1 MYKLKIEKNIIK
13 NKAGITLIALVIS
26 IIVLLIL
33 AGVSIM
39 TLAGDNGLLNR
50 TTSAKEKTE
59 QAGIMENIRLAYQ
72 NALIGQYTNDGKSI
86 ENQIKEDL
94 EKIYVGSTIEV
105 NKEDDTYTVK
115 TPDGTYSIDANGN
128 VSKKEGIEL
137 LAKLELISG
146 IDTTYQ
152 LTAVQKN
159 IDTTLSWTSSEESV
173 ATVSSTG
180 NITVVGPGTTD
191 ITVSGTYN
199 NKNYSEKCKVTVSA
213 VTIELGDDKE
223 IIIGESETITP
234 TITPASVATR
244 DDITIN
250 WTSSAVSPSTWTA
263 TLNPTTGTSSTVG
276 VPSEGATAN
285 TTSTIT
291 VTVKKGTT
299 TLATDTCTITAKP
312 SSYIDSSYVQYNVEY
327 TDVYTETE
335 YSAKTGWR
343 LITDLSSY
351 EATGTYTGDIEI
363 ISTGIPAK
371 LYYDYNTI
379 KSFEKASDTNGLI
392 KGKWAG
398 DATDRT
404 NFTTEYYGTASYQN
418 VYAASGLLYNFG
430 NIVFNV
436 TGTKDTLNKNT
447 GGAFVDK
454 QNYGGYI
461 AISNNGTAVTAS
473 NTTTGNDLFKALV
486 ASGTVTVRSVNLKDI
501 KNITTDST
509 DAITTTNDK
518 KAGLFKLNDYT
529 PDVHRLG
536 DYWLA
541 SPIGDDLIG
550 SLRYVT
556 NSGGISSRGK
566 LLLGLRPVITITGV
580 KLQKNGNVWQIVAKS
595 NE

>member
-1 MYKLKIEKNIIK
+1 
-13 NKAGITLIALVIS
+13 
-26 IIVLLIL
+26 
-33 AGVSIM
+33 M
-39 TLAGDNGLLNR
+39 TLAGGNGLLNR

-59 QAGIMENIRLAYQ
+59 QAGIMENIKLAYQ

-115 TPDGTYSIDANGN
+115 TPDGTYSIDVNGN

-263 TLNPTTGTSSTVG
+263 TLNPTTGTSSMVG

-285 TTSTIT
+285 TTSTVT

-312 SSYIDSSYVQYNVEY
+312 SPYIDSSYVQYNVAY
-327 TDVYTETE
+327 TDVYTETP
-335 YSAKTGWR
+335 YTANTGWR
-343 LITDLSSY
+343 LITEIPAANETS
-351 EATGTYTGDIEI
+351 GTYEGDIEI
-363 ISTGIPAK
+363 ISTGIPAV
-371 LYYDYNTI
+371 LYYDYATI
-379 KSFEKASDTNGLI
+379 TDFEKASDTNGLI

-398 DATDRT
+398 DETDRI
-404 NFTTEYYGTASYQN
+404 NFTTEYYGTASN
-418 VYAASGLLYNFG
+418 KDVYAASGLLYNFG

-436 TGTKDTLNKNT
+436 TGTKDTLNKNE
-447 GGAFVDK
+447 GGALYNN

-473 NTTTGNDLFKALV
+473 DITTGNDLFKASV

-501 KNITTDST
+501 KNITTYSSER
-509 DAITTTNDK
+509 ITTANDK
-518 KAGLFKLNDYT
+518 RAGLFKLNDYT
-529 PDVHRLG
+529 PDVHSSG
-536 DYWLA
+536 CSYHLA
-541 SPIGDDLIG
+541 NPVI
-550 SLRYVT
+550 
-556 NSGGISSRGK
+556 NSFLNTVMYDGTVATPTDVWVY
-566 LLLGLRPVITITGV
+566 GLRPVIVITGV

>member
-1 MYKLKIEKNIIK
+1 MCTKDFRST
-13 NKAGITLIALVIS
+13 KAITLIALVVLIV
-26 IIVLLIL
+26 VLLIL
-33 AGVSIM
+33 AGVSIV
-39 TLAGDNGLLNR
+39 TLTGDNGLLNR

-59 QAGIMENIRLAYQ
+59 QAGIMENIKLAYQ
-72 NALIGQYTNDGKSI
+72 NALIGQYTDDGKSI
-86 ENQIKEDL
+86 EEQIKEDL
-94 EKIYVGSTIEV
+94 EKIYVGITIEV

-115 TPDGTYSIDANGN
+115 TPDGTYSIDASGN

-137 LAKLELISG
+137 LANLELING

-159 IDTTLSWTSSEESV
+159 IDTTLSWTSSDESV
-173 ATVSSTG
+173 ATVSNTG

-199 NKNYSEKCKVTVSA
+199 NKNYSEKCKVNVSA

-223 IIIGESETITP
+223 IIIRESETITP
-234 TITPASVATR
+234 TITPASVVTR

-250 WTSSAVSPSTWTA
+250 WTSSAVSPETWIV
-263 TLNPTTGTSSTVG
+263 TLNPTTGTSSAVG
-276 VPSEGATAN
+276 VPSGTTAN
-285 TTSTIT
+285 TASTIT
-291 VTVKKGTT
+291 VTVKKGAA
-299 TLATDTCTITAKP
+299 TLATDNCTITAKP
-312 SSYIDSSYVQYNVEY
+312 SPYIDSSYVQYNVAY
-327 TDVYTETE
+327 TDVYTETK
-335 YSAKTGWR
+335 YSANTGWR
-343 LITDLSSY
+343 LITEIPAAN
-351 EATGTYTGDIEI
+351 EASGTYEGDIEI

-371 LYYDYNTI
+371 LYYDYDII

-398 DATDRT
+398 DSTDRS
-404 NFTTEYYGTASYQN
+404 NFTTAYYGTASYQN

-436 TGTKDTLNKNT
+436 NI
-447 GGAFVDK
+447 GGGEVFNDK

-580 KLQKNGNVWQIVAKS
+580 KLQKNGNVWKIVAKS

>member
-152 LTAVQKN
+152 LTAKQNN
-159 IDTTLSWTSSEESV
+159 ISATLSWTSSDESV
-173 ATVSSTG
+173 ATISSTG

-199 NKNYSEKCKVTVSA
+199 NKNYSEKCKVTIST
-213 VTIELGDDKE
+213 VTIELGADKE

-263 TLNPTTGTSSTVG
+263 TLNPTIGASSTVG

-285 TTSTIT
+285 TTSTVT
-291 VTVKKGTT
+291 ATVKKGTT
-299 TLATDTCTITAKP
+299 TLATDSCTITAKP
-312 SSYIDSSYVQYNVEY
+312 SPYIDSSYVQYNVAY
-327 TDVYTETE
+327 TDVYTETP
-335 YSAKTGWR
+335 YTANTGWR
-343 LITDLSSY
+343 LITEIPAANETS
-351 EATGTYTGDIEI
+351 GTYEGDIEI

-371 LYYDYNTI
+371 LYYNCYTI
-379 KSFEKASDTNGLI
+379 TSFEKACDTNGLI
-392 KGKWAG
+392 KGKWSG
-398 DATDRT
+398 NATDRT
-404 NFTTEYYGTASYQN
+404 NFTTTYYGTATNES

-436 TGTKDTLNKNT
+436 TGTKDTLNKDS

-461 AISNNGTAVTAS
+461 AISNNETAVTAS
-473 NTTTGNDLFKALV
+473 NTTTGNDLFKAPV

-501 KNITTDST
+501 KNITTGDNYE
-509 DAITTTNDK
+509 AITKEDDK
-518 KAGLFKLNDYT
+518 RAGLFRLNDYI
-529 PDVHRLG
+529 PDPHISCV
-536 DYWLA
+536 YWLA
-541 SPIGDDLIG
+541 SPRGTLD
-550 SLRYVT
+550 LRYV
-556 NSGGISSRGK
+556 GGEGK
-566 LLLGLRPVITITGV
+566 INDGMRMTVYGLRPVITIVGV

>member
-1 MYKLKIEKNIIK
+1 MCTKDFRST
-13 NKAGITLIALVIS
+13 KAITLIALVVLIV
-26 IIVLLIL
+26 VLLIL
-33 AGVSIM
+33 AGVSIV
-39 TLAGDNGLLNR
+39 TLTGDNGLLNR

-59 QAGIMENIRLAYQ
+59 QAGIMENIKLAYQ
-72 NALIGQYTNDGKSI
+72 NALIGQYTDDGKSI
-86 ENQIKEDL
+86 EEQIKEDL
-94 EKIYVGSTIEV
+94 EKIYVGITIEV

-115 TPDGTYSIDANGN
+115 TPDGTYSIDASGN

-137 LAKLELISG
+137 LANLELING

-159 IDTTLSWTSSEESV
+159 IDTTLSWTSSDESV
-173 ATVSSTG
+173 ATVSNTG

-199 NKNYSEKCKVTVSA
+199 NKNYSEKCKVNVSA

-223 IIIGESETITP
+223 IIIRESETITP
-234 TITPASVATR
+234 TITPASVVTR

-250 WTSSAVSPSTWTA
+250 WTSSAVSPETWIV
-263 TLNPTTGTSSTVG
+263 TLNPTTGTSSAVG
-276 VPSEGATAN
+276 VPSGTTAN
-285 TTSTIT
+285 TASTIT
-291 VTVKKGTT
+291 VTVKKGAA
-299 TLATDTCTITAKP
+299 TLATDNCTITAKP
-312 SSYIDSSYVQYNVEY
+312 SPYIDSSYVQYNVAY
-327 TDVYTETE
+327 TDVYTETK
-335 YSAKTGWR
+335 YSANTGWR
-343 LITDLSSY
+343 LITEIPAAN
-351 EATGTYTGDIEI
+351 EASGTYEGDIEI

-371 LYYDYNTI
+371 LYYDYDTI

-398 DATDRT
+398 DSTDRS
-404 NFTTEYYGTASYQN
+404 NFTTAYYGTASYQN

-436 TGTKDTLNKNT
+436 NI
-447 GGAFVDK
+447 GGGEVFNDK

-580 KLQKNGNVWQIVAKS
+580 KLQKNGNVWKIVAKS

>member
-1 MYKLKIEKNIIK
+1 MYKRSK
-13 NKAGITLIALVIS
+13 GITLIALVIN

-152 LTAVQKN
+152 LTAKQNN
-159 IDTTLSWTSSEESV
+159 ISATLSWTSSDESV
-173 ATVSSTG
+173 ATISSTG

-191 ITVSGTYN
+191 IIVSCTYN

-250 WTSSAVSPSTWTA
+250 WTSSAVSPSTWVA

-285 TTSTIT
+285 TTSTVT
-291 VTVKKGTT
+291 VTVKKETT
-299 TLATDTCTITAKP
+299 TLATDNCTITAKP
-312 SSYIDSSYVQYNVEY
+312 SPYIDSSYVQYNVEY

-343 LITDLSSY
+343 LITEIPAANVTSGSY
-351 EATGTYTGDIEI
+351 EGDIEI
-363 ISTGIPAK
+363 ISTGIPAM
-371 LYYDYNTI
+371 LYYDWNTI
-379 KSFEKASDTNGLI
+379 TNFEKASDTNGLI

-398 DATDRT
+398 DSTDRS
-404 NFTTEYYGTASYQN
+404 NFTTAYYGTASNKN

-436 TGTKDTLNKNT
+436 TGTKDTLNKDT

-473 NTTTGNDLFKALV
+473 NTTTGNDLFKASV

-501 KNITTDST
+501 NNITTDSPNI
-509 DAITTTNDK
+509 ITTSNDK
-518 KAGLFKLNDYT
+518 KVGLFKLNDYT
-529 PDVHRLG
+529 PDVHSSG
-536 DYWLA
+536 YYWLA
-541 SPIGDDLIG
+541 NHRADKDKDYYLYNVPSDGFVG
-550 SLRYVT
+550 VGYGFAS
-556 NSGGISSRGK
+556 
-566 LLLGLRPVITITGV
+566 GLRPVISITGV
-580 KLQKNGNVWQIVAKS
+580 RLQKNGNVWQIVAKS

>member
-1 MYKLKIEKNIIK
+1 MCTKDFKST
-13 NKAGITLIALVIS
+13 KAITLIALVIS
-26 IIVLLIL
+26 IVVLLIL
-33 AGVSIM
+33 AGVSIV
-39 TLAGDNGLLNR
+39 TLTGDNGLLNR

-59 QAGIMENIRLAYQ
+59 QAGIMENIKLAYQ
-72 NALIGQYTNDGKSI
+72 NALIGQYTNGGKSI
-86 ENQIKEDL
+86 EEQIKEDL

-105 NKEDDTYTVK
+105 NKEDDTYIVK

-137 LAKLELISG
+137 LAKLELING
-146 IDTTYQ
+146 IDATYQ
-152 LTAVQKN
+152 LTAKQNN
-159 IDTTLSWTSSEESV
+159 IDTTLSWTSSDESV

-180 NITVVGPGTTD
+180 NITVVGAGTTD

-234 TITPASVATR
+234 TITPASIATR

-263 TLNPTTGTSSTVG
+263 TLNPTSGASSTVG
-276 VPSEGATAN
+276 VPSEGVTAN
-285 TTSTIT
+285 TTSTVT
-291 VTVKKGTT
+291 ATVKKGTA

-312 SSYIDSSYVQYNVEY
+312 LPYIDSSYVQYNVEY

-335 YSAKTGWR
+335 YSANTGWR
-343 LITDLSSY
+343 LITEIPAANETS
-351 EATGTYTGDIEI
+351 GTYEGDIEI
-363 ISTGIPAK
+363 ISTGIPAI

-379 KSFEKASDTNGLI
+379 TNFEKASDTNGLI

-398 DATDRT
+398 DSTDRS
-404 NFTTEYYGTASYQN
+404 NFTIAYYGTASNKN

-436 TGTKDTLNKNT
+436 TGTKDTLNKDS

-461 AISNNGTAVTAS
+461 SISNNGTAVTAS
-473 NTTTGNDLFKALV
+473 NTTTGNDLFKASV
-486 ASGTVTVRSVNLKDI
+486 ASGKVSLRSVNLKDI
-501 KNITTDST
+501 KNITTESYED
-509 DAITTTNDK
+509 ITTANDK
-518 KAGLFKLNDYT
+518 KVGLFKLNDYT
-529 PDVHRLG
+529 PDVHNSG
-536 DYWLA
+536 FYWLA
-541 SPIGDDLIG
+541 SPGGDSSGKLAMEYVYSNGDISG
-550 SLRYVT
+550 SLSYVM
-556 NSGGISSRGK
+556 GM
-566 LLLGLRPVITITGV
+566 RPVVSITGV
-580 KLQKNGNVWQIVAKS
+580 KLQKNGSVWQIVAKS